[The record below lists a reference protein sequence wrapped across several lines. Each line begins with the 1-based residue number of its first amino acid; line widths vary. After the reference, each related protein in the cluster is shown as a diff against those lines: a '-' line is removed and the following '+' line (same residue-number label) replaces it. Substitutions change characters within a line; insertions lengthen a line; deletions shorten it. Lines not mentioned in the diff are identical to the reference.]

1 MSVKNDFSTGF
12 LFGIDQEQPDTILDD
27 FLKDCMVRNFSP
39 RTIQGYRSHI
49 KYFLSRH
56 SLIISPEVLKDFL
69 VHIRD
74 EKNYAA
80 STVENYFASL
90 SCFCDY
96 LEWEGF
102 IEENI
107 VPKFRKRYLRYYKDP
122 LPEERQLINLEQMR
136 DLIDSAE
143 DLLTK
148 TLFLVFAKTGIRRQ
162 ELIDLDRS
170 DVYPKQNMIILKN
183 HHFKRSN
190 RTVFYDDECA
200 FYLLKWIKWRYNHHV
215 DKPALFVGING
226 RRICKDT
233 IFDYTTRHAE
243 KLGFHDPNG
252 RLEEKFTPHCF
263 RHFFTTW
270 MIRSGC
276 PREYVQE
283 LRGDSRKEAIDIYH
297 HIKHDELR
305 EMYLKCVP
313 KLGIELNE
321 DIEQT
326 HIF

>member
-1 MSVKNDFSTGF
+1 M
-12 LFGIDQEQPDTILDD
+12 
-27 FLKDCMVRNFSP
+27 
-39 RTIQGYRSHI
+39 
-49 KYFLSRH
+49 
-56 SLIISPEVLKDFL
+56 KDFL

-74 EKNYAA
+74 EKGYAA

-96 LEWEGF
+96 LEWEG
-102 IEENI
+102 IIQENI
-107 VPKFRKRYLRYYKDP
+107 IPKFRKRYLRYYKDP
-122 LPEERQLINLEQMR
+122 LPEERQLISLEQMK
-136 DLIDSAE
+136 DLINSAE
-143 DLLTK
+143 DLQTK
-148 TLFLVFAKTGIRRQ
+148 TIFLIFAKTGIRRQ

-170 DVYPKQNMIILKN
+170 DVYSKQNMIILKN

-190 RTVFYDDECA
+190 RTVFYDNECS
-200 FYLLKWIKWRYNHHV
+200 FYLDRYIKWRYNHRIN
-215 DKPALFVGING
+215 KPALFLGVQGS
-226 RRICKDT
+226 RISRDT
-233 IFDYTTRHAE
+233 VYNITTEHAE
-243 KLGFHDPNG
+243 KLGFHDPTG

-305 EMYLKCVP
+305 ETYLKYIP
-313 KLGIELNE
+313 KLGIK
-321 DIEQT
+321 I
-326 HIF
+326 

>member
-1 MSVKNDFSTGF
+1 MYENNVLLECGTVREFPAD
-12 LFGIDQEQPDTILDD
+12 ILRD
-27 FLKDCMVRNFSP
+27 FLLDCQVRNFSP
-39 RTIQGYRSHI
+39 RTIQGYKSHI
-49 KYFLSRH
+49 KYFLSRYPVQV
-56 SLIISPEVLKDFL
+56 SPEDLKEFL

-74 EKNYAA
+74 ENKYAA
-80 STVENYFASL
+80 STVENYFSSL
-90 SCFCDY
+90 SCFFDY
-96 LEWEGF
+96 LEWEG
-102 IEENI
+102 IIPENI
-107 VPKFRKRYLRYYKDP
+107 IPKFRKRYLRYYKDP
-122 LPEERQLINLEQMR
+122 LPEERQLISLEQMR

-148 TLFLVFAKTGIRRQ
+148 AIFLVFAKTGIRRQ

-200 FYLLKWIKWRYNHHV
+200 YYLNKWIKWRYNHHV
-215 DKPALFVGING
+215 RKPALFIGING
-226 RRICKDT
+226 RRICRDT

-243 KLGFHDPNG
+243 KLGFHDPSG

-270 MIRSGC
+270 MISSGC
-276 PREYVQE
+276 PREFVQE

-305 EMYLKCVP
+305 ETYMQFVP
-313 KLGIELNE
+313 KLKIIL
-321 DIEQT
+321 Q
-326 HIF
+326 